1 MRIKNRRTM
10 LGMTQEEL
18 SEAMGVPKSTIS
30 AYENDKVDIK
40 ASVIMELAGKLFTS
54 PNYLLGFENEKDA
67 DDQDPLLQ
75 TMETI
80 LRGIKDEK
88 ARQFLWV
95 QLKAMGSIYSAG

>member
-1 MRIKNRRTM
+1 
-10 LGMTQEEL
+10 MTQEDL
-18 SEAMGVPKSTIS
+18 SEAMCVPKSTIS

-40 ASVIMELAGKLFTS
+40 ASVIMELAGKLYTS

-67 DDQDPLLQ
+67 DDRDPLLQ

-80 LRGIKDEK
+80 LRGIRDEK

-95 QLKAMGSIYSAG
+95 QLKAMENIYS